1 MIMSHQLNSG
11 QNQYIRIANKSFENV
26 TEFKYLGMTLTN
38 WNDTHDEMKSRLNS
52 GNVCYHLV

>member
-26 TEFKYLGMTLTN
+26 TEFKYLEMTLTN